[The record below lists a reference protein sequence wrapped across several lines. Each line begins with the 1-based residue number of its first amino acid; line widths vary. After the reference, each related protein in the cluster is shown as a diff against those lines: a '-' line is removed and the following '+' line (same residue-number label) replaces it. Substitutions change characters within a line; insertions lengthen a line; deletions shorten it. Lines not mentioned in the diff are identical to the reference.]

1 MSPRPMGE
9 SWEDVNWDGV
19 GHRTYVNEEL
29 GTFCCLLYP
38 GMVTAGDRRVAAQ
51 SWTHWALNPYTD
63 QGTIQDA
70 VVKKFLASLLATF
83 SNFNCFLLC
92 WRKDGSM

>member
-29 GTFCCLLYP
+29 GTLCCLLYP
-38 GMVTAGDRRVAAQ
+38 GMVTAGNRRVATQ
-51 SWTHWALNPYTD
+51 S
-63 QGTIQDA
+63 
-70 VVKKFLASLLATF
+70 
-83 SNFNCFLLC
+83 
-92 WRKDGSM
+92 